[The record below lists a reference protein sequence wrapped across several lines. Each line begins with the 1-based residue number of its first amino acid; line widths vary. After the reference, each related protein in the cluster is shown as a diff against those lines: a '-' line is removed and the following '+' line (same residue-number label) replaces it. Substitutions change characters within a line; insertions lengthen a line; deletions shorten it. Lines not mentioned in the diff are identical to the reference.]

1 MALCNGAVSGLF
13 ALVLLSAVAPVQAAA
28 NLVVDGDFEGN
39 GTTLTAT
46 QIITNGSSTTSG
58 NNPGGQ
64 VLPGWTNDSYTFL
77 FTSGTS
83 DTTGSRSTEYNNQ
96 LVLQGPGNAT
106 PDNNGL
112 TKSSP
117 NGGNF
122 IGMDGAYL
130 TGPAG
135 LSQTITGLKVG
146 QAYALSFYWAGAQ
159 QTGFTGATSEG
170 WGVTFGSQTYS
181 VSNSP
186 PGQTNQPSGGF
197 TPWTLATTTFVA
209 SATSQTLS
217 FLATGAP
224 SGTPP
229 FSLLDG
235 VSLVAAPEPS
245 TWVIMT
251 AALVGSSLLF
261 RARRRRDAAGSD
273 ATGAHAMGAQA

>member
-1 MALCNGAVSGLF
+1 MAVYSRALFGLF
-13 ALVLLSAVAPVQAAA
+13 ALVGIAVAAPAHAAA

-46 QIITNGSSTTSG
+46 QIITNGSSTTSA
-58 NNPGGQ
+58 NNPSGQ

-83 DTTGSRSTEYNNQ
+83 DTTGSHSTEYNNQ
-96 LVLQGPGNAT
+96 LVLQGPGNST
-106 PDNNGL
+106 PDRNGL
-112 TKSSP
+112 TASSP

-130 TGPAG
+130 AGPAG
-135 LSQTITGLKVG
+135 LSQTISGLTVG
-146 QAYALSFYWAGAQ
+146 QAYVLSFYWAGAQ
-159 QTGFTGATSEG
+159 QTGYTGATSEG
-170 WGVTFGSQTYS
+170 WGVTFGSQSYS

-186 PGQTNQPSGGF
+186 PGQTNQASGGF

-217 FLATGAP
+217 FLAAGAP

-235 VSLVAAPEPS
+235 VSLVAAPEPA
-245 TWVIMT
+245 TWAIL
-251 AALVGSSLLF
+251 AAGLVGSGLLV
-261 RARRRRDAAGSD
+261 RNRRRQ
-273 ATGAHAMGAQA
+273 TTTGAQA